1 MSIENDRPLKDVQ
14 YILFKNAAN
23 VNGVVTRNDVIC
35 EWPVRDREKPHYSP
49 RYPIVITWN
58 FPIEKMDLVL
68 KGLRT
73 QLDADYE
80 VLRRLPFLVARDFSL
95 GLHGAHSTGVLVRP
109 HQTAEKSASILV
121 NFSKCDCEKRA
132 MATPPLSFLLSNFEA
147 PELGCK
153 LMN

>member
-1 MSIENDRPLKDVQ
+1 MALSQGMTLFVSGQPETGKTLT
-14 YILFKNAAN
+14 ILQGTLLPSF
-23 VNGVVTRNDVIC
+23 GI
-35 EWPVRDREKPHYSP
+35 
-49 RYPIVITWN
+49 
-58 FPIEKMDLVL
+58 FPWKKMDLVL

-95 GLHGAHSTGVLVRP
+95 DLHGAHSTGVLVRP